1 MYGGGYFPFFTQ
13 NRPQNHKK
21 HAILHTLQANGG
33 GSSPPAPPPLATLLT
48 ATNEISI
55 KFIKI
60 AAHVIASILTKLYNI
75 CISEGSFP
83 NILKLSQ
90 IIPIYEKG
98 PKNLCP
104 NYRPIFLLSP
114 FSKIFEKCLY
124 NQLINYLNK
133 KKLITNY

>member
-1 MYGGGYFPFFTQ
+1 MV
-13 NRPQNHKK
+13 KD
-21 HAILHTLQANGG
+21 I
-33 GSSPPAPPPLATLLT
+33 PPAKHSYINNISSTPYSFYLKPVTQDEIINHLQNLNSSKST

-90 IIPIYEKG
+90 IIPIYKKG
-98 PKNLCP
+98 PKNLCS
-104 NYRPIFLLSP
+104 NYRPSFLLSP

-124 NQLINYLNK
+124 NQLINYLNQ